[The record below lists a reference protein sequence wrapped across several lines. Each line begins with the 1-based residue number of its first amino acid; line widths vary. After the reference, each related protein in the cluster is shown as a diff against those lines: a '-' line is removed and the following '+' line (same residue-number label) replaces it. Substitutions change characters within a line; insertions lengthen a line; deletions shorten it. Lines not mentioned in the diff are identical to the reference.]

1 MADPCLQTS
10 IIETAGASS
19 AIGLPVL
26 LLGVSFALAYGA
38 LGGTDLSLVFRGL
51 QCVGIFRGGLAVITL
66 AALGRM
72 AAAEAVKVA
81 GVDGVAAGA
90 LAAAAGVTL
99 SAFISAIVAALTAQ
113 SIRARL
119 ETAVNNFITCM
130 IRTEGW
136 IRLFAMGMSL
146 LFGQKNRNRG
156 LEEDADSEVNSE
168 DENERERK
176 KRRRRK
182 RKIRKNTDFFKEHH
196 LEITYGEFHDFVQM
210 YF

>member
-38 LGGTDLSLVFRGL
+38 LGGTGLSLVFRGL

-90 LAAAAGVTL
+90 LAAAAGVTV

-119 ETAVNNFITCM
+119 KTAANNFITCM

-146 LFGQKNRNRG
+146 LFGQRNRNRG
-156 LEEDADSEVNSE
+156 LEEDEDSKVNSE

-176 KRRRRK
+176 KRRRK